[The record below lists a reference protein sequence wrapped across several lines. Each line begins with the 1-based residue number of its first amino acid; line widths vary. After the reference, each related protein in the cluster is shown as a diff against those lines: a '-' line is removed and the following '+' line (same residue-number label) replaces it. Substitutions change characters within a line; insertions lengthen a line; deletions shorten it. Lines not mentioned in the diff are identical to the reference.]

1 MLQNIWVRRVAW
13 MLAAVAG
20 LWLLGWLAVPPL
32 LKSQIESRAS
42 QALGR
47 QVTLGA
53 IDFKPWSLELTL
65 TDLSIATADGSA
77 SQFKLARAYVDAE
90 LQSLVRMAPVVDA
103 LELDRPQIRLAH
115 LGQGLYDID
124 DILARLKTPADSEP
138 ASPLRFALHNL
149 VLQGGEVDFADHT
162 TTGVRQHALRKLLV
176 AVPFLSN
183 FESQRDVVVSPR
195 LAFELNGS
203 DFDTSAQVTPFALTA
218 KGDAQLKISDFDLAP
233 YLPYLPAGLPV
244 RPRGAVVDADLKLG
258 FQRSP
263 ESTVRL
269 SGAVTVR
276 DLSVVDA
283 AGAALAAVDSVRV
296 ELGDVR
302 PLEQKWHLALVEVS
316 KPRVQLVRERN
327 GQFNWELKSLA
338 KPASAIKKEAADA
351 DSTGAGGSKAPW
363 SIQLDRFA
371 VLGGGVNWTDKAVQT
386 TSKLALTE
394 LEVSATNLR
403 WPEVKAEGAQGEA
416 LVEGSAKLPLKGG
429 PASLWRFKAAGSQQ
443 RGTAQA
449 SVEGLSLAVAAPY
462 VAQYLEPGVRAMVD
476 AQVGARWQGQQ
487 VTATVDRLAVR
498 DAALVDAKPL
508 AKVRNRPVG
517 APARTAVVS
526 SSDMPRFKLLEVS
539 DVSLDPVARSAR
551 VGKVLLQQ
559 ASSGLRREADG
570 RWMFESWLKPAPETA
585 KPEVEAAQNQAA
597 APWKVELGELNVQD
611 GSVAVADRLPAKPV
625 RLEMSA
631 VTMQVR
637 GAQLDGK
644 KAANVKLL
652 ARARSGQVQPGT
664 LLRYEGNLAWAPVA
678 LQGAVEVTNFP
689 AHVVVPYFADQLN
702 VDVLR
707 ADASFKGQLRV
718 ADTPAGPQVQLRGD
732 AALDEFQAHSNRSG
746 NSGLGEELLAWKSL
760 TVPGIDLSLATGLAT
775 RVAVR
780 EASLLDYYARIV
792 VSPEGRIN
800 LQDLLKQQ
808 PAAAAQA
815 GTAAPAAEIQVGPIS
830 LINGK
835 VLFSDRFIKPN
846 FTANL
851 SDLTGKLSQF
861 SSRTKDGVVQLADL
875 ELRGRAE
882 GSATLEV
889 IGKVNP
895 LAKPLALDIVG
906 KVRELE
912 LPPLSPY
919 SIRHAGYGIERGKM
933 SVDVHYAVQGDGQL
947 TAENKLV
954 LNQLTFGD
962 KVEGA
967 PNSLPVKLAVALLA
981 DRNGVIDLDLPISGS
996 LNDPQFSLGPVIWK
1010 AITNLLAKAITA
1022 PFSLIANALGGG
1034 GSSELS
1040 SVAFAPGSPALTDA
1054 AKAGL
1059 DTVAKALQERSAL
1072 RVTVVGTA
1080 HFEAEREALKRERL
1094 SALLLAEKRRTAAA
1108 RSQDAASVLVYSPEE
1123 MPVLLRAAYRRA
1135 DIVKPRNL
1143 VGLAKDLDVPEMEGL
1158 LLANISVNEDAVR
1171 DLALQ
1176 RAVVVKDYLA
1186 LKKVPTDRLF
1196 LGAVK
1201 TAGAAADAKPHAE
1214 LQLTSQ

>member
-1 MLQNIWVRRVAW
+1 MFQNIWVRRVAW
-13 MLAAVAG
+13 TLAALAG

-32 LKSQIESRAS
+32 LKSQIETRAS
-42 QALGR
+42 KALGR
-47 QVTLGA
+47 QLTLGA
-53 IDFKPWSLELTL
+53 VDFKPWSLELTL
-65 TDLSIATADGSA
+65 TDLSLATADGSA
-77 SQFKLARAYVDAE
+77 SQFKLARIYMDAE

-103 LELDRPQIRLAH
+103 VQIDRPQIRLAH
-115 LGQGLYDID
+115 LGQGRYDID

-162 TTGVRQHALRKLLV
+162 ATGVRQHALRKLLV

-183 FESQRDVVVSPR
+183 LESQRDVVVSPR

-203 DFDTSAQVTPFALTA
+203 DFDTSAQGTPFALTA

-233 YLPYLPAGLPV
+233 YLPYLPEGLPV

-258 FQRSP
+258 FERNP
-263 ESTVRL
+263 ESAVRL
-269 SGAVTVR
+269 TGAVTVR
-276 DLSVVDA
+276 NLSVVDA
-283 AGAALAAVDSVRV
+283 AGAALTAVDSVRV

-302 PLEQKWHLALVEVS
+302 PLEQKLHLALVEVS
-316 KPRVQLVRERN
+316 KPRVQLVRERS
-327 GQFNWELKSLA
+327 GQFNWELKA
-338 KPASAIKKEAADA
+338 RGKPATAIKKEAADA
-351 DSTGAGGSKAPW
+351 DSTGARGQKEPW
-363 SIQLDRFA
+363 SIRLDRFA
-371 VLGGGVNWTDKAVQT
+371 LLGGGVNWTDKAVQT
-386 TSKLALTE
+386 PSKLALTE
-394 LEVSATNLR
+394 LEVSASNLR
-403 WPEVKAEGAQGEA
+403 WPETKTEGAQGEA
-416 LVEGSAKLPLKGG
+416 LVEASAKLPLSGG

-443 RGTAQA
+443 EGSVQA
-449 SVEGLSLAVAAPY
+449 SVESLSLAVAAPY

-487 VTATVDRLAVR
+487 VTATVDRLSVR
-498 DAALVDAKPL
+498 EAALVDAKPVVK
-508 AKVRNRPVG
+508 APNRPSG
-517 APARTAVVS
+517 APARTSIVS

-539 DVSLDPVARSAR
+539 DVLLDPSKRSAR
-551 VGKVLLQQ
+551 VGKVVLQQ
-559 ASSGLRREADG
+559 ASGGVRREADG

-585 KPEVEAAQNQAA
+585 VAA
-597 APWKVELGELNVQD
+597 ADAPQGQTSTPWKVELGELNVQD
-611 GSVAVADRLPAKPV
+611 SGVAVADRLPVKPV

-631 VTMQVR
+631 VNLQVT
-637 GAQLDGK
+637 GAQLDGT

-652 ARARSGQVQPGT
+652 ARARSGQVQSGT
-664 LLRYEGNLAWAPVA
+664 LRYEGTLAWAPVA
-678 LQGAVEVTNFP
+678 LQGAVEVSNFP
-689 AHVVVPYFADQLN
+689 AHVAVPYFADQLN

-718 ADTPAGPQVQLRGD
+718 ADTPAGPQVVLRGD
-732 AALDEFQAHSNRSG
+732 AAVDEFQALSNRSG
-746 NSGLGEELLAWKSL
+746 SSGLGEELLAWKSL
-760 TVPGIDLSLATGLAT
+760 SVPGLELSLAPGLAA

-800 LQDLLKQQ
+800 LQDLVKQQ
-808 PAAAAQA
+808 PSAPAQA

-846 FTANL
+846 YTANL

-889 IGKVNP
+889 IGKINP

-947 TAENKLV
+947 TADNKLV

-1034 GSSELS
+1034 GSTELS
-1040 SVAFAPGSPALTDA
+1040 SVAFAPGSPALTEA

-1059 DTVAKALQERSAL
+1059 ETVAKVLQERSAL

-1094 SALLLAEKRRTAAA
+1094 SALLLAEKRRTAAS
-1108 RSQDAASVLVYSPEE
+1108 RSQDAASVLAYSPEE

-1143 VGLAKDLDVPEMEGL
+1143 VGLAKDLDVPEMEAL
-1158 LLANISVNEDAVR
+1158 LLANISVNEDAIR

-1176 RAVVVKDYLA
+1176 RAVAVKDYLA

-1201 TAGAAADAKPHAE
+1201 TTGSVAEAKPHAE
-1214 LQLTSQ
+1214 LLLTSQ